1 MKPWLLDILACP
13 IDKHFPL
20 DLYIF
25 SYETNEE
32 VFKKIL
38 NFFEKKEIDLIK
50 KENIIEIHEEKGII
64 YIRDEIVIEKSLLD
78 TYLNTIISTI
88 KEVNHIHD
96 KSSLKLSKQCF
107 NIIKHDIKDTITNFS
122 KNLEFEQFEN
132 ILPELYF
139 LNKIKIESE
148 VETGI
153 LFCSECL
160 RWYPIIETI
169 PQMLPDEYRDEKAE
183 IQFLK
188 TNKDLLDNAFF
199 KQNLKPFNI

>member
-32 VFKKIL
+32 EFKKIL
-38 NFFEKKEIDLIK
+38 NFFEKRDIALIK
-50 KENIIEIHEEKGII
+50 KENIIEIHEEKGKI
-64 YIRDEIVIEKSLLD
+64 YIQDDIVIEKSLFD
-78 TYLNTIISTI
+78 TYLNLIISSI
-88 KEVNHIHD
+88 KEVNYIYD
-96 KSSLKLSKQCF
+96 KSPLKLSKQCF
-107 NIIKHDIKDTITNFS
+107 NTIKHDIKDKITNFS
-122 KNLEFEQFEN
+122 NSFGFEQIEN
-132 ILPELYF
+132 ILPELFF
-139 LNKIKIESE
+139 LNKIKVETEI
-148 VETGI
+148 ETGI
-153 LFCSECL
+153 LFCSECM